1 MTMDNEQRRDVTVA
15 DRADETGTADVA
27 TVDSVLEGSSPG
39 GPAPEMNEQ
48 LIAIVEALVF
58 ASPEPITLKAL
69 TKLLDPEPKTAVQ
82 AALGEL
88 RRRYDE
94 RPGGL
99 QLVEVANGYQI
110 VTRPELHDWVRRMF
124 HERTTQKLSV
134 QALETL
140 AVIAYKQ
147 PITAAEITEI
157 RGVNTSGVIGTLLER
172 GLVKISGRKQV
183 VGRPFLYS
191 TTRDF
196 LDRFGLRDVHDL
208 PKVED
213 MADALGFE
221 VPAGIAAAAAQP
233 DDEPATAEDAA
244 VVTGEAGEET

>member
-1 MTMDNEQRRDVTVA
+1 MAMDDEQRRDVTVA

-39 GPAPEMNEQ
+39 GPAQEMNEQ

-208 PKVED
+208 PKVGD
-213 MADALGFE
+213 LQRFFADLYRASPVLVLG
-221 VPAGIAAAAAQP
+221 AQSSQ
-233 DDEPATAEDAA
+233 
-244 VVTGEAGEET
+244 

>member
-27 TVDSVLEGSSPG
+27 TVDSVLEGSLPG
-39 GPAPEMNEQ
+39 GPAAEMNEQ

-69 TKLLDPEPKTAVQ
+69 SKLLDPEPKTAVQ

-191 TTRDF
+191 TTRTIY
-196 LDRFGLRDVHDL
+196 RRSRTWPTPSVSRCPRGSPPGPRR
-208 PKVED
+208 
-213 MADALGFE
+213 
-221 VPAGIAAAAAQP
+221 
-233 DDEPATAEDAA
+233 PATNPPPQRMRRWSPGRWGSQKMCNAQC
-244 VVTGEAGEET
+244 